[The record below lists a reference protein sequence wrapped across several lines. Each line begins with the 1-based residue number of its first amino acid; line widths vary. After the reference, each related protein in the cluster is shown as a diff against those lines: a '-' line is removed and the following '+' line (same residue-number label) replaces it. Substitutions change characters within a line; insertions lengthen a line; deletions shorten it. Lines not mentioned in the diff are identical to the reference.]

1 MLLEGIMSDA
11 GYSVVGPVGR
21 LASALLAIGAGGT
34 DAALLDVN
42 VHGEDIFPAA
52 QMLMDRGVPFAFVTG
67 YDGEFIPV
75 QFEGRPVLNK
85 PFRAAELLRV
95 LRSLIGA
102 GSPAGAEGG
111 DG

>member
-1 MLLEGIMSDA
+1 
-11 GYSVVGPVGR
+11 
-21 LASALLAIGAGGT
+21 
-34 DAALLDVN
+34 
-42 VHGEDIFPAA
+42 
-52 QMLMDRGVPFAFVTG
+52 
-67 YDGEFIPV
+67 V